1 MSAAGDEIADDFLGV
16 PLRVDVGGV
25 DEISAAAQEVVD
37 DRVGLGD
44 RRAPAPVRPEG
55 HRAEAEGADAQ
66 SRASECHVVGKG
78 HGAPEGDE
86 GRAPAIIPRP
96 PIMRGRLPPHGAIAR
111 RIMQPLAAG
120 ISYFD
125 LNFQDRARV
134 IACGVLHD
142 AGGVVLV
149 DPGPSST
156 LPTLRQSLA
165 SAGIGIA
172 DVTTILLTHIHLD
185 HAGATGTL
193 VRENPRLRVYVHEV
207 GAPHLVDP
215 SRLVASASRLY
226 ADAMERLWGEV
237 APVPRESL
245 EVLQGGE
252 RIRAGGRMLDVAYT
266 PGHASHHVSYFSAET
281 GVAFVGDTAGV
292 RLVPGAFVMPPTPPP
307 DIDLESWRDSLSII
321 EGVARRHAADHA
333 FRRGRIGRAASG
345 RAARSPGCR
354 RWTGESVAGHRRG
367 RRGPGSVVR
376 APRARRSAAP
386 AGGFGSGALRG
397 CRPVRPE
404 LARPGEVLEKARLTT
419 TRWRA
424 RPIPQTRTPR
434 RASDRPSA

>member
-1 MSAAGDEIADDFLGV
+1 
-16 PLRVDVGGV
+16 
-25 DEISAAAQEVVD
+25 
-37 DRVGLGD
+37 
-44 RRAPAPVRPEG
+44 
-55 HRAEAEGADAQ
+55 
-66 SRASECHVVGKG
+66 
-78 HGAPEGDE
+78 
-86 GRAPAIIPRP
+86 
-96 PIMRGRLPPHGAIAR
+96 
-111 RIMQPLAAG
+111 MQPLAAG

-125 LNFQDRARV
+125 LNFQERARV

-165 SAGIGIA
+165 AAGIGIA

-252 RIRAGGRMLDVAYT
+252 RIRAGGRMFDVAYT

-321 EGVARRHAADHA
+321 EGWRADTLLITHFGA
-333 FRRGRIGRAASG
+333 V
-345 RAARSPGCR
+345 
-354 RWTGESVAGHRRG
+354 ESVAPHLAELRDHLDVVGGLAKASLAIEGEDADREAWFVHRVREEVRRRLEASEAARYEVAGRFDLNWRG
-367 RRGPGSVVR
+367 
-376 APRARRSAAP
+376 
-386 AGGFGSGALRG
+386 
-397 CRPVRPE
+397 
-404 LARPGEVLEKARLTT
+404 LARY
-419 TRWRA
+419 WRK
-424 RPIPQTRTPR
+424 RG
-434 RASDRPSA
+434 